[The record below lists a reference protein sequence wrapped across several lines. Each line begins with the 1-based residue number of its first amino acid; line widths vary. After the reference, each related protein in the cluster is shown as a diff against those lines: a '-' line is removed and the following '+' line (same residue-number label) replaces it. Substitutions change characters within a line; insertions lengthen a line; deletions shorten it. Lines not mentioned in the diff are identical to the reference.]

1 MPTKEQLEAANKA
14 LKDVDWK
21 KLDAMTD
28 AEIDAAAEA
37 DADNPPMTDE
47 ELASAWR
54 VKPITK
60 TAAE

>member
-28 AEIDAAAEA
+28 DEIDAAAEA
-37 DADNPPMTDE
+37 DPDNPPMTDE

-54 VKPITK
+54 VKPVTK